1 MLRSF
6 PPPHRLRG
14 KPLKIPK
21 KPRPPTVIPALAT
34 HNNHVTAR
42 LRQKSWQS
50 ATSCHCETFRSWQS
64 IVYTSL
70 RDFRQK
76 IVAIQ
81 CMHVS
86 NDRLILSLR
95 GAKRRG
101 NPLTSVHF
109 LDCFASLAMTVFFTL
124 AKTVH
129 KKITPKTNTLHV
141 LHILFV

>member
-1 MLRSF
+1 MRGGQPPLAPKSSHKVLRSF

-34 HNNHVTAR
+34 HNNHVTAK

-50 ATSCHCETFRSWQS
+50 TTSCHCEEPVQGDVAV
-64 IVYTSL
+64 VY
-70 RDFRQK
+70 
-76 IVAIQ
+76 
-81 CMHVS
+81 
-86 NDRLILSLR
+86 ILSLR

-101 NPLTSVHF
+101 NPLTCVHF

-129 KKITPKTNTLHV
+129 KKNPQDYPEDFLS
-141 LHILFV
+141 FAMDGDSY

>member
-1 MLRSF
+1 MRGGQPPLAPKSSHKVLRSF

-34 HNNHVTAR
+34 HNNHVIAK

-50 ATSCHCETFRSWQS
+50 TTSCHCEEQHGNQFTRHCETFRSWQS
-64 IVYTSL
+64 IFSTSL

-81 CMHVS
+81 YIHTKMCKYNLVCKIRVKFSTQIPLMH
-86 NDRLILSLR
+86 
-95 GAKRRG
+95 
-101 NPLTSVHF
+101 
-109 LDCFASLAMTVFFTL
+109 
-124 AKTVH
+124 
-129 KKITPKTNTLHV
+129 TN
-141 LHILFV
+141 LFY